1 MTDAV
6 KRRYASPVRA
16 AAAEQTRARIVET
29 AARLL
34 TDQPNIA
41 GFSLEAVAK
50 AAGVTR
56 PTVYNQFGS
65 RRALLEA
72 VFDTVAAGSGLGGRI
87 AGALGGAGPR
97 AGRGRRV
104 AGVW

>member
-1 MTDAV
+1 MTDDV

-56 PTVYNQFGS
+56 LTVYNQFGS

-72 VFDTVAAGSGLGGRI
+72 VIDATAERAGIKGRV
-87 AGALGGAGPR
+87 AGAMQEPDPR
-97 AGRGRRV
+97 AGLARLI
-104 AGVW
+104 GV